1 MAIMTES
8 IPLDRHAR
16 LVPAPRQTVADDVA
30 DRMREA
36 IILGY
41 FEPNANLREVN
52 LAERFEVSRG
62 PVREAL
68 KRLEREGLVVSR
80 RNCGSVVA
88 ALTVADIEEVY
99 ELRLAIEVLAVR
111 HAARKR
117 TREDLTAMASVLDE
131 LADLGPTAH
140 PARVAELD
148 VAFHHLIYVAAHNK
162 RLETCW
168 MTLKSQV
175 FKFLVSRNVSDQLF
189 SKVLVAQH
197 QHIRYLI
204 AERNEN
210 EAAASIRAH
219 LGEAY
224 DRLKS
229 LPGETSGSADEENDT

>member
-1 MAIMTES
+1 MTES
-8 IPLDRHAR
+8 TTLDHQDQPIP
-16 LVPAPRQTVADDVA
+16 PPRQAVAEDVA
-30 DRMREA
+30 DQMREA
-36 IILGY
+36 IILGDL
-41 FEPNANLREVN
+41 EPNANLREVD
-52 LAERFEVSRG
+52 LAKRFAVSRG
-62 PVREAL
+62 PIREAL

-99 ELRLAIEVLAVR
+99 ELRLALEVLAVR
-111 HAARKR
+111 HAAKRR
-117 TREDLTAMASVLDE
+117 TREDLAAMASVLDE
-131 LADLGPTAH
+131 LAGLGPAAK

-162 RLETCW
+162 RLEACW

-175 FKFLVSRNVSDQLF
+175 FKFLVSRNVSEQIF
-189 SKVLVAQH
+189 SEVLVAQH

-204 AERNEN
+204 AARNEH
-210 EAAASIRAH
+210 EAVASIRAH

-229 LPGETSGSADEENDT
+229 LPGETSGSTDEENIG

>member
-1 MAIMTES
+1 MTET
-8 IPLDRHAR
+8 IPLDR
-16 LVPAPRQTVADDVA
+16 LVLPIRSQRQAVADDVA

-36 IILGY
+36 IILGH
-41 FEPNANLREVN
+41 FEPNANLREVD
-52 LAERFEVSRG
+52 LAARFEVSRG
-62 PVREAL
+62 PIREAL

-80 RNCGSVVA
+80 RNRGSVVA

-99 ELRLAIEVLAVR
+99 ELRLALEVLAVR

-117 TREDLTAMASVLDE
+117 TRTDLAAMASVLDE

-162 RLETCW
+162 RLESCW

-175 FKFLVSRNVSDQLF
+175 FKFLVSRHVSDQIF

-204 AERNEN
+204 AERNED
-210 EAAASIRAH
+210 EAAAIIRAH

-224 DRLKS
+224 ERLKS
-229 LPGETSGSADEENDT
+229 VPGEASGRAEPDKNT